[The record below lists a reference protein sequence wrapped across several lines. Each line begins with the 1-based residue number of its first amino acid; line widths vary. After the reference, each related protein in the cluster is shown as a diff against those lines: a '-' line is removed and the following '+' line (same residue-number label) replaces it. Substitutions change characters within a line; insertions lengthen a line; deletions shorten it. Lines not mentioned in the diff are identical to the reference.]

1 MRTKLSSVL
10 TVIGAAT
17 VLVLAG
23 NTVAL
28 AATGH
33 SFILGHV
40 NYTKQQTTLV
50 RSTGGTALRVAT
62 KYAVNPPFSVNGH
75 GKVANLNADLLDGL
89 DSTALNG
96 VRAQVY
102 RYNFTTLKTEHVQPL
117 PALAPGSYLVTAS
130 VVMLSGGGTQA
141 APTGQYC
148 ELLQSGP
155 GIDEVEHG
163 YVQTTN
169 SSESYAPALGLT
181 AVLNTSEGNQVTLK
195 CSSNKTWKSFSTF
208 PVEVTV
214 TKLDG
219 ATISPTTV
227 STN

>member
-1 MRTKLSSVL
+1 MRTKLSSLL
-10 TVIGAAT
+10 TVIGAVT

-40 NYTKQQTTLV
+40 NYTRQQTTLV

-75 GKVANLNADLLDGL
+75 GRVANLNADLLDGL

-96 VRAQVY
+96 VRAKVY
-102 RYNFTTLKTEHVQPL
+102 RYNFGTLKTQHVQPL
-117 PALAPGSYLVTAS
+117 PALAPGSYLVTAD
-130 VVMLSGGGTQA
+130 VVMLAGGGTQA
-141 APTGQYC
+141 APAGEYC
-148 ELLQSGP
+148 EFLQSGP
-155 GIDEVEHG
+155 GIGETTHA

-169 SSESYAPALGLT
+169 SSEAFVPALSLT
-181 AVLNTSEGNQVTLK
+181 TVLSTSEGNQLTLK
-195 CSSNKTWKSFSTF
+195 CSSDKSWKSFSTF
-208 PVEVTV
+208 PAEVTV

-219 ATISPTTV
+219 ATISATTV
-227 STN
+227 SNN